1 MAVAAA
7 TLGRPEDVSAVPAPA
22 FWGYRRPD
30 GGTGVRNH
38 LLVVPSVICAN
49 TVAQRVAALIPGAV
63 AIPHPHGCAQVGD
76 DVALTEQVLAKAAAS
91 PNVGAALVV
100 GLGCETCQ
108 ASQVADLA
116 RALAPSK
123 PIESY
128 YIQEVGG
135 SIKAIAAGVERGKQ
149 LMAQIAA
156 QQREAVPLDRLAV
169 ALYCGEPDASTAAA
183 SLPVLG
189 DVAERVLGAGG
200 TVILSETV
208 ELPFLAARAARLG
221 FAERPDRPGLFVMEA
236 PAHAAVALSAMAAG
250 GAQVCLFATGGG
262 SPVGHAI
269 CPVIKVCGNRET
281 LRRMEDNIDFSTE
294 RLTASDQH
302 SATTTVSLGRDLFAL
317 LLDVCNG
324 QLTNAEIIGHQEF
337 AIHRIGPTV

>member
-1 MAVAAA
+1 
-7 TLGRPEDVSAVPAPA
+7 
-22 FWGYRRPD
+22 
-30 GGTGVRNH
+30 VRNH

-76 DVALTEQVLAKAAAS
+76 DVVLTEQMLAKTVAN

-116 RALAPSK
+116 RALAPGK

-128 YIQEVGG
+128 FIQEVGG

-149 LMAQIAA
+149 LMAEMAA
-156 QQREAVPLDRLAV
+156 QQRETMSLDRLV
-169 ALYCGEPDASTAAA
+169 VGLYCGEPDSSTTVA
-183 SLPVLG
+183 SLPVLEN
-189 DVAERVLGAGG
+189 VAERLLSAGG
-200 TVILSETV
+200 TVILSKTV
-208 ELPFLAARAARLG
+208 ELASLRARAARLG
-221 FAERPDRPGLFVMEA
+221 FAEQPDRPGLYVMA
-236 PAHAAVALSAMAAG
+236 TPAHATVALSAMVAG

-269 CPVIKVCGNRET
+269 CPVIKVCGNAET
-281 LRRMEDNIDFSTE
+281 IRRMEDNIDFSTVA
-294 RLTASDQH
+294 LAVGDQGTAS
-302 SATTTVSLGRDLFAL
+302 TTALLGRDLLAL

-324 QLTNAEIIGHQEF
+324 QLTSAEIIGHQEF